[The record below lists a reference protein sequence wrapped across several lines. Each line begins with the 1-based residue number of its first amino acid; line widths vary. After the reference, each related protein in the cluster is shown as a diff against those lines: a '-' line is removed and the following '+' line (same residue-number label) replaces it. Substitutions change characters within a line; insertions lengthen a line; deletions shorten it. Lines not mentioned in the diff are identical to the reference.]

1 MQCRRLSLGLNTLVH
16 PLHTEQTY
24 KRQGHHTF
32 ETLLDFLRK
41 GGKPKERSHKSKS
54 RELKRLFVE

>member
-1 MQCRRLSLGLNTLVH
+1 MQCRRLRLGLNTLVH

-32 ETLLDFLRK
+32 ETLCWIFCVRV
-41 GGKPKERSHKSKS
+41 ES
-54 RELKRLFVE
+54 RNNGRTTVEVVN